1 MMIYICEKCRMVYKA
16 DFEPTECEACGC
28 TLLRK
33 ADDKEIAD
41 IIGSMFLDGGE
52 SILLKEE
59 GSAKHHR

>member
-1 MMIYICEKCRMVYKA
+1 MIYICEKCRMVYKA
-16 DFEPTECEACGC
+16 DFEPIECETCGC